1 MSSQQVSMRATRDNH
16 DYKNNHNNNHDNNND
31 DNTKNYNYAAN
42 YDEATSNLRT
52 KAFLRNPRL

>member
-1 MSSQQVSMRATRDNH
+1 MRATH
-16 DYKNNHNNNHDNNND
+16 DHEYNNNHNNNHDNNNN

-42 YDEATSNLRT
+42 YYEASSDLRR